1 MLKQRQQ
8 VVRGTV
14 CSEHVVQLFDS
25 PESLGEAVAAFLR
38 AGLEARGPLLV
49 VAKAS
54 NVRQIAKALERAG
67 LSMSS
72 LVDQDRLTILD
83 AHSTLRAIL
92 RNGSLDARLFD
103 ARVGDVVVRLA
114 ADGGPLHIYGE
125 LVELFAEE
133 ANFHAAIELEELWN
147 QLGAMVPFSLLCGY
161 SSPHFA
167 APYAGA
173 ALRHICD
180 RHTRVHQSN
189 GDILGNWLLRGRSE
203 TAGAA
208 PDVSQPS

>member
-1 MLKQRQQ
+1 MVKQRQQ
-8 VVRGTV
+8 VVRGAV
-14 CSEHVVQLFDS
+14 RSEHVVQLFDS

-38 AGLEARGPLLV
+38 AGLDAGGRLLV

-54 NVRQIAKALERAG
+54 NVREMAKALERAG

-83 AHSTLRAIL
+83 AHSTLRAIV
-92 RNGSLDARLFD
+92 RSGSPDARLFD
-103 ARVGDVVVRLA
+103 TCIGDVVVRLA
-114 ADGGPLHIYGE
+114 AQAGPLHIYGE
-125 LVELFAEE
+125 LVEVFAEE
-133 ANFHAAIELEELWN
+133 GNFHAAIELEELWN

-161 SSPHFA
+161 SSAHFA

-173 ALRHICD
+173 ALRHICE

-203 TAGAA
+203 ITDTA
-208 PDVSQPS
+208 PDVPQPS